1 MNIRIGALLYF
12 AHVLRTAWQKE
23 MTPAFSDT
31 LWSKLSKRKSVRNAE
46 NRYNRGNGSGGKG
59 YIRMDQK
66 TELEYQEQIQVLQKE
81 LMRYRQEIDRL
92 EEENSVLHETA
103 WGLVR
108 QLSKQEGG
116 SAVLRGSSLDT

>member
-1 MNIRIGALLYF
+1 MLS
-12 AHVLRTAWQKE
+12 
-23 MTPAFSDT
+23 AFSDT
-31 LWSKLSKRKSVRNAE
+31 LWSKLSKRKSARNAE
-46 NRYNRGNGSGGKG
+46 NRYNRENGSGGKG

-108 QLSKQEGG
+108 QLRKQEGG
-116 SAVLRGSSLDT
+116 SAALRSSSLDT